1 MSVIKN
7 NTNTHTN
14 NATLISVP
22 SDGKTR
28 RLILTVSRYI
38 DDVTIASPTPPFI
51 GVKVAFAGRNSSTLP
66 DLEVASYVS
75 SAGNEVTTMYIDNVE
90 SGDVKVTTEGFSSS
104 LQNINV
110 IVSGVLTVTSNG
122 TVQVT
127 PTPVYI
133 CQ

>member
-1 MSVIKN
+1 MAVIKN
-7 NTNTHTN
+7 NEIQHTN
-14 NATLISVP
+14 NATLINVP

-28 RLILTVSRYI
+28 QLMLTVSRYVI
-38 DDVTIASPTPPFI
+38 DVNKPTLPFV

-75 SAGNEVTTMYIDNVE
+75 SAGNAVTTMYIDNVE
-90 SGDVKVTTEGFSSS
+90 SGDVTVTTEGLSQGT
-104 LQNINV
+104 QNVNV

-122 TVQVT
+122 TVPVTPT

>member
-1 MSVIKN
+1 MAVIKN
-7 NTNTHTN
+7 NTVTHTS
-14 NATLISVP
+14 NATLINVP
-22 SDGKTR
+22 NDGKTR
-28 RLILTVSRYI
+28 RLMLTVSRYVI
-38 DDVTIASPTPPFI
+38 DAGVPSIPFV

-90 SGDVKVTTEGFSSS
+90 SGDVTVTTEGLSWGT
-104 LQNINV
+104 QYVNV

-122 TVQVT
+122 TAQV
-127 PTPVYI
+127 TPVYI

>member
-1 MSVIKN
+1 MAVIKN
-7 NTNTHTN
+7 NTTTHTN
-14 NATLISVP
+14 NATLINVP

-28 RLILTVSRYI
+28 RLVLTVSRYVI
-38 DDVTIASPTPPFI
+38 DVGTPSLPFV

-90 SGDVKVTTEGFSSS
+90 SGDVTVSTEGLSSS
-104 LQNINV
+104 TQNINV
-110 IVSGVLTVTSNG
+110 IVSAVLTVTSSG
-122 TVQVT
+122 TVPV
-127 PTPVYI
+127 TPVYI

>member
-1 MSVIKN
+1 MAVIKN
-7 NTNTHTN
+7 NTTTHTSN
-14 NATLISVP
+14 TTLINVP
-22 SDGKTR
+22 NDGKTR
-28 RLILTVSRYI
+28 RLMLTVSRYVI
-38 DDVTIASPTPPFI
+38 DVGTPSLPFV

-90 SGDVKVTTEGFSSS
+90 SGDVTVTTEGLSSAT
-104 LQNINV
+104 QNVNV

-127 PTPVYI
+127 PVYI